1 MSDSGVAH
9 QRKSAIDALPLT
21 RVSKNTGFF
30 SGIAS
35 SYSEIWRYRDLL
47 GQLTRRE
54 IRAKYKASVLGILWS
69 LVRPLVQLLIYY
81 FAIGQVLGAARS
93 IPDFAIYVFSGLTL
107 WGLFVEVLTLSPQ
120 SLLGNGGIIKKVYV
134 PRELFTLSAVAN
146 ALLNFGIQLVLLV
159 AFTYITGS
167 GLAFAEMGY
176 GAMALAIVIVLSFG
190 LGLLISAVNVYVRD
204 VEHFVGV
211 LLTIFFWLSPVVY
224 TFAFIKTTLQGFW
237 LQLYLAN
244 PVTIAVMGFQR
255 ATWRAGSQTLDA
267 WPDDLM
273 SRLAVALVVT
283 VVFTFIAQRIFS
295 RMQRSIAQE
304 L

>member
-1 MSDSGVAH
+1 MSDSGIAH
-9 QRKSAIDALPLT
+9 QRKVAIEALPLA

-30 SGIAS
+30 SGLPS
-35 SYSEIWRYRDLL
+35 SYVEIWRYRDLL
-47 GQLTRRE
+47 GQLIRRE
-54 IRAKYKASVLGILWS
+54 IRAEYKASVLGILWS

-107 WGLFVEVLTLSPQ
+107 WGLFVEVLTFSPQ

-134 PRELFTLSAVAN
+134 PRELFTLSAMAN

-159 AFTYITGS
+159 SFTFITGS
-167 GLAFAEMGY
+167 APAFTEIGY
-176 GAMALAIVIVLSFG
+176 GVLGVAVVVILSLG
-190 LGLLISAVNVYVRD
+190 LGLLISAINVYVRD
-204 VEHFVGV
+204 VEHFIGV
-211 LLTIFFWLSPVVY
+211 LLTIFFWLSPIVY
-224 TFAFIKTTLQGFW
+224 TFAFIKTTLHGFW
-237 LQLYLAN
+237 LELYLAN
-244 PVTIAVMGFQR
+244 PVTVAVMGFQK
-255 ATWRAGSQTLDA
+255 AAWRAGSYTVDA

-273 SRLAVALVVT
+273 PRLVGALIFAIL
-283 VVFTFIAQRIFS
+283 FTFIAQRIFS